1 VSPTRKSDSSCNSS
15 SVFGPVPSSS
25 SNNNNKSSD
34 RDQCFST
41 STSSNNNSPIH
52 SSASQNCSSGVG
64 GVGGDIGI
72 GGDGEGSSSHGG
84 VSLTS
89 SQLLHHHLSN
99 NNKSSSIGSGSASA
113 SGSGIKGSVV
123 TANIINCNSHH
134 ETEGKIP
141 SANGTATGA
150 LSLQVN
156 MANGEVKKTITLWQ
170 NYYPEGQWGWI
181 VVFCALIVQAIN
193 HGAQLAF
200 SAFLPSIQ
208 MRFHVKEPAS
218 LGKNMLMENIMCLV
232 PCRYL

>member
-1 VSPTRKSDSSCNSS
+1 
-15 SVFGPVPSSS
+15 VFRGPKSSS
-25 SNNNNKSSD
+25 SSKSNCLKKTQQGVSGAD
-34 RDQCFST
+34 RDQCFNST
-41 STSSNNNSPIH
+41 STSSNNNSPVH
-52 SSASQNCSSGVG
+52 SSSSQNCSSGAG
-64 GVGGDIGI
+64 GSLVNSQGGI
-72 GGDGEGSSSHGG
+72 
-84 VSLTS
+84 SLTS

-99 NNKSSSIGSGSASA
+99 NNKSSSIGSGASA
-113 SGSGIKGSVV
+113 SGSGLKGSVV

-193 HGAQLAF
+193 HGVQLAF
-200 SAFLPSIQ
+200 STLLLNIQ
-208 MRFHVKEPAS
+208 KKFHVKEPAL
-218 LGKNMLMENIMCLV
+218 LGKAL
-232 PCRYL
+232 